1 MVSSFFDSLIS
12 EFKKSIQIDVPA
24 IAPEVD
30 SDDLRPPSEVHM
42 AFGPYQV
49 ALEIRPSDEE

>member
-1 MVSSFFDSLIS
+1 MVSSFFDNLIS

-24 IAPEVD
+24 IAPEINQEEM
-30 SDDLRPPSEVHM
+30 RQPSEVQM
-42 AFGPYQV
+42 AFGPYNV

>member
-1 MVSSFFDSLIS
+1 MVSSFFDNLIS

-24 IAPEVD
+24 LAHED
-30 SDDLRPPSEVHM
+30 NQEEMRQPSEVHM